1 MTASQLATRVA
12 KATSTTS
19 ANPALNKL
27 FEPPTLN
34 PLNLPLFEPV
44 SIQVFV
50 VVHPN
55 LDIETESHKR
65 DGWICGSIRSSR
77 KRPLAHLWPAQK
89 NAVGGNVSVC
99 LGGSLLKTPCSFEYF
114 QNRALLCA
122 R

>member
-1 MTASQLATRVA
+1 MSASQLATRVV
-12 KATSTTS
+12 KATSTPS

-44 SIQVFV
+44 STQVFV

-55 LDIETESHKR
+55 LDLETESYKR
-65 DGWICGSIRSSR
+65 DGRICGSIRSSGE
-77 KRPLAHLWPAQK
+77 RPLAHLWSTQK

-99 LGGSLLKTPCSFEYF
+99 LSDSLLKAPCSFEYF
-114 QNRALLCA
+114 RNRALLCA